1 MDTSTKAIVLPL
13 LIWIVITFMLPE
25 LGSALYPTSSL
36 NPVLPATT
44 VLGSPV
50 LQTIHSVIYPF
61 SISEHYKDFSA
72 TTLGLSNTSET
83 SIIIYP
89 QEIHLLIL
97 FVWLFLAVGLSYYAV
112 KKFDA
117 AQGDNYE

>member
-1 MDTSTKAIVLPL
+1 M
-13 LIWIVITFMLPE
+13 FPE

-36 NPVLPATT
+36 NPVLPTTT
-44 VLGSPV
+44 VLESPV

-72 TTLGLSNTSET
+72 TTLGLTNTTGT
-83 SIIIYP
+83 SIIVYP
-89 QEIHLLIL
+89 QEIHLFIL
-97 FVWLFLAVGLSYYAV
+97 FVWLFLAVGLSYYAL